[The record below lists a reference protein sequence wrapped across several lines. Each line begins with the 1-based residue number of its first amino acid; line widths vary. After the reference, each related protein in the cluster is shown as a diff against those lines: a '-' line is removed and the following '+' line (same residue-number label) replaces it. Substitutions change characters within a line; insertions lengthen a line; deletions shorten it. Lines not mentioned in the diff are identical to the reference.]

1 MAQSSGQEFDY
12 DAMQD
17 PGDELSY
24 LLPRPETFSEKMVRK
39 TKENPFVLIG
49 MLRSRWEGYISHR
62 LLRSCDKKIKYDT
75 FLKMINYYPANC
87 PVCCLCCMDNFFD
100 IYGYLH
106 QLVFILCFTFGD

>member
-49 MLRSRWEGYISHR
+49 ALATGGVLTYGIYTMTSSNPKRSQQLMRLRILTQGFTVFAMVAGVFYNAYT
-62 LLRSCDKKIKYDT
+62 KKPK
-75 FLKMINYYPANC
+75 
-87 PVCCLCCMDNFFD
+87 PVRR
-100 IYGYLH
+100 
-106 QLVFILCFTFGD
+106 